1 MAYTKTQWKARQGT
15 GLNRYKDATSGN
27 VFVLTNTPTSV
38 TEPGTPIS
46 AENMN
51 HLEQGIYE
59 AHEQLDGAG
68 MFLDQNGI
76 LFSKSKIVT
85 TLSLVAENLQVRSGV
100 SYDLDLDSAAF
111 YEIEYAWDADH
122 NYSLCCQFKG
132 GLWLVDQDNASI
144 KAFIYIESGRL
155 FCGTV
160 SGDSNFLIQKLYRV
174 YKHE

>member
-111 YEIEYAWDADH
+111 TKLSMPGMQITTT
-122 NYSLCCQFKG
+122 LCCQFKG